1 MRFDYSSPEPRR
13 RRLPVRRH
21 TAVVIAVAVSLVALA
36 FISRPGVAKK
46 QDAPSA
52 QTESLDL
59 LGQAEDALP
68 DASGVDYDT
77 MLQATV
83 TDDLEIPSPSDWSR
97 ITIKP
102 GQSLSAIFDGQG
114 LPATDWIE
122 ILKLGS
128 DAERLK
134 KLKAGEE
141 LHLRVNAG
149 HLAELKYDIDE
160 SHTLNI
166 RRTGNGF
173 EAIVLAAQIEHRPAF
188 SYGEINDSLFLSAQ
202 RAGLSGRLIME
213 MASVFGYDVDFAL
226 DIRRGDRFVVVYD
239 RLYKDGKKLRDGD
252 ILAAEFVN
260 QDRELRAV
268 RFTDADGNTAYYTPE
283 GDSMRKAFIRTPL
296 DVFRISSH
304 FNPGRFHPVL
314 NRIRSHKGTDYAAPT
329 GTPIKATGEGR
340 VVFAGVKG
348 GYGNCVVLRHGST
361 YQTLYGHMSKIRSGI
376 RTGASVKQGQIIG
389 YVGST
394 GLATGPHL
402 HYEFLVN
409 GTHRNPVTVALPRAN
424 PVARADL
431 PKFKNVSAPLMAQI
445 ETLSSAQFA
454 SASDALGAEVAGTH

>member
-1 MRFDYSSPEPRR
+1 
-13 RRLPVRRH
+13 
-21 TAVVIAVAVSLVALA
+21 
-36 FISRPGVAKK
+36 
-46 QDAPSA
+46 
-52 QTESLDL
+52 
-59 LGQAEDALP
+59 
-68 DASGVDYDT
+68 
-77 MLQATV
+77 
-83 TDDLEIPSPSDWSR
+83 
-97 ITIKP
+97 
-102 GQSLSAIFDGQG
+102 
-114 LPATDWIE
+114 
-122 ILKLGS
+122 
-128 DAERLK
+128 
-134 KLKAGEE
+134 
-141 LHLRVNAG
+141 
-149 HLAELKYDIDE
+149 
-160 SHTLNI
+160 
-166 RRTGNGF
+166 
-173 EAIVLAAQIEHRPAF
+173 
-188 SYGEINDSLFLSAQ
+188 
-202 RAGLSGRLIME
+202 ME